1 MPENRAISFSDMY
14 VGNATK
20 AFTDIDDDQLKS
32 EGQGFYVYG
41 GNIEKE
47 DLFNGEHVT
56 YSNGTWVY
64 DNIQYWTE
72 STYKFAAYAPKADG
86 IVPTW
91 SYENGQISLT
101 VTSDKDH
108 QNDLIYDKVEERTV
122 TAENM
127 SSQEKVSLEFD
138 HILSQIVIKFNSKL
152 GDRIKLEVT
161 NLKINGK
168 IATTGTYDGAEDGQW
183 SDNSATGEA
192 INWTLD
198 PITIEAADEDGAGE
212 SRILVIPQ
220 TIDGDITLSFDL
232 TATNINN
239 NGGPWT
245 RKNASVKLPKTT
257 ITEWAKGFVYTYTA
271 DIKSTNLNDMYP
283 INFDGTVSNNWT
295 TGTEGTAE
303 DVTIPNVE

>member
-20 AFTDIDDDQLKS
+20 AFTDIDETTLKS

-41 GNIEKE
+41 GNTENGN
-47 DLFNGEHVT
+47 LFNGEHVT
-56 YSNGTWVY
+56 YSNDTWVY

-91 SYENGQISLT
+91 SYENGQISLA
-101 VTSDKDH
+101 VTSNQEN
-108 QNDLIYDKVEERTV
+108 QNDLIYDKSEEITV

-127 SSQEKVSLEFD
+127 STQPNVSFAFD

-152 GDRIKLEVT
+152 GNKTKLEVT

-168 IATTGTYDGAEDGQW
+168 IATTGTYNGAEEGQW

-192 INWTLD
+192 FDWNLD
-198 PITIEAADEDGAGE
+198 DITIEAADEDGAGE

-220 TIDGDITLSFDL
+220 TIDGNITLSFDL
-232 TATNINN
+232 TATNVDN

-245 RKNASVKLPKTT
+245 RKNVSVELPTNT
-257 ITEWAKGFVYTYTA
+257 IPKWDKGYVYTYTA
-271 DIKSTNLNDMYP
+271 DIKSTNLEDMYP
-283 INFDGTVSNNWT
+283 INFVGTVSGNWT
-295 TGTEGTAE
+295 NGTEGTTG
-303 DVTIPNVE
+303 DVTIE